1 MSRQTA
7 GPRRGAASGRRRPG
21 VARIGRAAL
30 AAMVVSL
37 AAALLVRPATARA
50 QGQEGYLVDAPRPYR
65 IGVTGSALLWEDAA
79 TRSPSDGSLWGLD
92 VERTL
97 FRYASVRLGGAFGTT
112 TLENAEQSADANT
125 YVLEV
130 MAGPRLALPTLLEA
144 GVVPFGTV
152 GLASI
157 VHDPTPEGLIA
168 RSQNAFAWGAGVE
181 WRFLPR
187 LGLRAEW
194 RSYAADLENIF
205 DPADRT
211 GQGRDADRFQATL
224 HWSF

>member
-1 MSRQTA
+1 MSRRRA
-7 GPRRGAASGRRRPG
+7 ESRRGIGPGPRGGRARGR
-21 VARIGRAAL
+21 RAAL
-30 AAMVVSL
+30 AAVALSL
-37 AAALLVRPATARA
+37 AAALAAPPATARA
-50 QGQEGYLVDAPRPYR
+50 QGEEGYLVDAPRPYR
-65 IGVTGSALLWEDAA
+65 IGVTGSALLWEEAA

-97 FRYASVRLGGAFGTT
+97 FRYASVRLGAAYGTT
-112 TLENAEQSADANT
+112 TLENAGRSADADT

-130 MAGPRLALPTLLEA
+130 LVGPRLALPSLQEA

-152 GLASI
+152 GLGSV
-157 VHDPTPEGLIA
+157 VHDPSPGGLVA
-168 RSQNAFAWGAGVE
+168 RSQNAFSWGGGVE

-194 RSYAADLENIF
+194 RSYTADLENVF
-205 DPADRT
+205 DPVDRT
-211 GQGRDADRFQATL
+211 GESRDADRFQATL

>member
-1 MSRQTA
+1 MSRPTE
-7 GPRRGAASGRRRPG
+7 GPRRGAAPGRRPG
-21 VARIGRAAL
+21 VAGLGRAAL
-30 AAMVVSL
+30 AAVVVSL
-37 AAALLVRPATARA
+37 AAGLLVRPATARA
-50 QGQEGYLVDAPRPYR
+50 QGPEGYLVEAPRPYR
-65 IGVTGSALLWEDAA
+65 IGVTGSALVWEDAA

-112 TLENAEQSADANT
+112 TLESVEQSADANT
-125 YVLEV
+125 YLLEV
-130 MAGPRLALPTLLEA
+130 MVGPRLALPTLLEA
-144 GVVPFGTV
+144 GVIPFGTV

-157 VHDPTPEGLIA
+157 VHDPAPDGLLA
-168 RSQNAFAWGAGVE
+168 RSQNAFSWGAGVE
-181 WRFLPR
+181 WSFLPR

-194 RSYAADLENIF
+194 RSYAADLENVF